1 MYIMT
6 LNGGVISNSSSRSRR
21 RRRSVRRVCENHRHT
36 PSHHISSRLTTPS
49 ASQSSVTPVS
59 TQYTRHTRAP
69 ISPISPH
76 STYRAGHK
84 SQATNSSWA
93 AQPGGVGDIV
103 PPLLGPVGVQGGTI
117 KMISL
122 AINLC
127 FCTGRPPSL
136 KPMAHI
142 SPSLHTPSFPL
153 LQERIGTGS
162 SNLVA
167 RLVTRA
173 AMHCN

>member
-103 PPLLGPVGVQGGTI
+103 PPLLGPVGVQGGTM

-127 FCTGRPPSL
+127 FCTGASILPKANGAYSPFPPL
-136 KPMAHI
+136 R
-142 SPSLHTPSFPL
+142 TPSFPL
-153 LQERIGTGS
+153 LPFFFPTFLLLHLPYPFERT
-162 SNLVA
+162 LK
-167 RLVTRA
+167 
-173 AMHCN
+173 

>member
-1 MYIMT
+1 VDDDRSRIAS
-6 LNGGVISNSSSRSRR
+6 GGVAGGSDRWLLPNAEPHSHLWTIGRHCGQWHARD
-21 RRRSVRRVCENHRHT
+21 VAGTAKEGGYRVCDWE
-36 PSHHISSRLTTPS
+36 S
-49 ASQSSVTPVS
+49 AMVDRMGGATL
-59 TQYTRHTRAP
+59 
-69 ISPISPH
+69 SPH
-76 STYRAGHK
+76 FCD
-84 SQATNSSWA
+84 
-93 AQPGGVGDIV
+93 PGGTMKIAP
-103 PPLLGPVGVQGGTI
+103 PPLSGPGGTM